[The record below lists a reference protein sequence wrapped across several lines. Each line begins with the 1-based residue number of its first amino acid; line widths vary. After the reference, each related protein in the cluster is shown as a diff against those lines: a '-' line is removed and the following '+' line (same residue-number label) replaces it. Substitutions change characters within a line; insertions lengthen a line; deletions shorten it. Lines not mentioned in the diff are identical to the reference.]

1 MTIDEAI
8 KIAKDQAEE
17 NRKEAYYTS
26 IPWHAK
32 DCERWAEEHEQLADW
47 LEELKDYRRFNGA
60 KTFDNGFNQGEKYGY
75 NKAIDDFT
83 EKVMKKFTELDLK
96 DRCPTVTDCKIIL
109 SDMAEELKECAE

>member
-32 DCERWAEEHEQLADW
+32 DCERWAEEHEQLAD
-47 LEELKDYRRFNGA
+47 
-60 KTFDNGFNQGEKYGY
+60 
-75 NKAIDDFT
+75 
-83 EKVMKKFTELDLK
+83 
-96 DRCPTVTDCKIIL
+96 
-109 SDMAEELKECAE
+109 